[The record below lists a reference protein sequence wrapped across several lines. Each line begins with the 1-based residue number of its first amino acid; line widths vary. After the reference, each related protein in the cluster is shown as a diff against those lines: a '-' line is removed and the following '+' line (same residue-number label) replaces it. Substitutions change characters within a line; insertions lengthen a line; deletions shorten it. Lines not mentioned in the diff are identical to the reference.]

1 MKMKKNYLEKEFF
14 NYFINKLFLFIFSK
28 IHYFKINLK
37 KILFLKY
44 FNINFYFT
52 PIV

>member
-1 MKMKKNYLEKEFF
+1 MKKKNYHEKEFF
-14 NYFINKLFLFIFSK
+14 NYFIIKLFSFFFSK
-28 IHYFKINLK
+28 IHYFEINLK

-52 PIV
+52 PII